1 MPTTDLA
8 TVPWIH
14 GAPDCEQTTDPPIQ
28 VVEYDDDTYV
38 LHQSK
43 CVNFEAPFM
52 YLLFGADAVLLHDT
66 GATADADHFP
76 IRRTVDELVA
86 KRAQA
91 RGDEPPRLVVTHSHG
106 HGDHRAGDVQF
117 ADLPE
122 GSVAPIGAE
131 GVAAFFGIVD
141 WPDGGTTLDLGD
153 RPIDVLP
160 APGHLFDHIMLFDR
174 TRGLL
179 LSGDALYPGML
190 TVRDWRAY
198 RESTRRI
205 AGFCRESAADGH
217 PVRHVLGAH
226 IEMTT
231 RPGVLYELG
240 TTYQPD
246 ERPLP
251 LTVDDLYAL
260 ESALEAAGD
269 TPRSIP
275 GERFVVEPMD
285 GA

>member
-1 MPTTDLA
+1 
-8 TVPWIH
+8 
-14 GAPDCEQTTDPPIQ
+14 
-28 VVEYDDDTYV
+28 
-38 LHQSK
+38 
-43 CVNFEAPFM
+43 
-52 YLLFGADAVLLHDT
+52 
-66 GATADADHFP
+66 
-76 IRRTVDELVA
+76 
-86 KRAQA
+86 
-91 RGDEPPRLVVTHSHG
+91 
-106 HGDHRAGDVQF
+106 
-117 ADLPE
+117 
-122 GSVAPIGAE
+122 
-131 GVAAFFGIVD
+131 
-141 WPDGGTTLDLGD
+141 
-153 RPIDVLP
+153 
-160 APGHLFDHIMLFDR
+160 MLFDR

-205 AGFCRESAADGH
+205 ADFSRESAAGGH

-226 IEMTT
+226 IEMTN

-251 LTVDDLYAL
+251 LTVDDLYTL
-260 ESALEAAGD
+260 EAALEAAGD

-275 GERFVVEPMD
+275 GDTFIVEPMD